1 MPNSEIR
8 SLRLEAGLT
17 QKKAAE
23 KLGLKLN
30 TYGSY
35 ERGERTPDYKTM
47 DHIRETLGELAGT
60 PRNIAGR
67 EEVDVVTVT
76 PVSAGL
82 GKDVPMGDEEFVL
95 DRRFLAGLDIDMN
108 RSYFVRVLGSGVE
121 PILSHR
127 QIVLVEETDRIAGD
141 DIYVYSCSLE
151 EAHSIAILSNHS
163 GAIEIETRGVRP
175 SVERWERVEG
185 DHYENGQGRTC
196 KLKILGR
203 VVAALGRPSR
213 EVARTNEAARIARV
227 GS

>member
-1 MPNSEIR
+1 MPDQE
-8 SLRLEAGLT
+8 LRELRHRAGLT
-17 QKKAAE
+17 QKEAAE
-23 KLGLKLN
+23 ELGLKLN

-35 ERGERTPDYKTM
+35 ERGERTPDYNTM

-67 EEVDVVTVT
+67 EEVDVVSVT

-82 GKDVPMGDEEFVL
+82 GVDAPLDDEEFVL
-95 DRRFLAGLDIDMN
+95 DRRFLAGLDIDLS
-108 RSYFVRVLGSGVE
+108 RYHLHRVVGSGVE

-127 QIVLVEETDRIAGD
+127 QIVIVEETDRVTGD

-151 EAHSIAILSNHS
+151 EAHSIAILSNHI
-163 GAIEIETRGVRP
+163 GAIQIETRGVRP
-175 SVERWERVEG
+175 SVERWEHVEG
-185 DHYENGQGRTC
+185 DHYESGQGRTC

-203 VVAALGRPSR
+203 VVAAFLRP
-213 EVARTNEAARIARV
+213 ARKIAQANEAARIARV